1 MKVEFTDSFFD
12 SLKTIK
18 RHNTWWYKT
27 YKTVRYDLPRFFK
40 NIWRFKKELYEFQS
54 WDYSYNLLIFKRS
67 LELTADYI
75 EKKGIEVSSSRCKKV
90 AMMRRAIEI
99 IGKQRTCDYI
109 EEAEAIL
116 GPLSYQENIFD
127 DTRTE
132 EESLHDRKVYDLS
145 DKLERQDW
153 KELFKIL
160 EGQNYKSYDEKKHG
174 DFEEWFDGSGMKCW
188 WD

>member
-1 MKVEFTDSFFD
+1 MKVEFTESFFD
-12 SLKTIK
+12 SLKVLR
-18 RHNTWWYKT
+18 RHNTWWYKA
-27 YKTVRYDLPRFFK
+27 YSSIRYDVPRFFK
-40 NIWRFKKELYEFQS
+40 NIWRFRKELREFQS
-54 WDYSYNLLIFKRS
+54 WDYSYNLSLFKRS

-75 EKKGIEVSSSRCKKV
+75 EIKGIEVSSSRSKKV

-99 IGKQRTCDYI
+99 IGKLKTNDYI

-116 GPLSYQENIFD
+116 GSLTYQENIFD

-132 EESLHDRKVYDLS
+132 EESLHDKKVYDLS
-145 DKLERQDW
+145 DKLEIKDW
-153 KELFKIL
+153 KELFNIL

-174 DFEEWFDGSGMKCW
+174 DWEDWFDGSGMKCW